1 MMASDMQRASLIAR
15 LPLFAAILLTHVT
28 SSWLLSQDSLAPESP
43 MASFGKMIPEGFVN
57 RDVII
62 PSFDQ
67 TGRKTSE
74 LHAETIT
81 RIDQDRLQATQVII
95 HVLAPDP
102 AQNMRIELPSATF
115 HLTDHLLRSG
125 QRCTVTRADLQT
137 SADSLVFDTRTSM
150 GSMGGR
156 VRTLI
161 FDTGAVS
168 HESKID
174 HPAKPA
180 N

>member
-1 MMASDMQRASLIAR
+1 MQRTSPTGSSSLLGA
-15 LPLFAAILLTHVT
+15 LFAILAT
-28 SSWLLSQDSLAPESP
+28 SGSLLSQDTVPPESP

-67 TGRKTSE
+67 SGRKTSE

-81 RIDQDRLQATQVII
+81 RIDQERLQATRVVI
-95 HVLAPDP
+95 HVLAADP
-102 AQNMRIELPSATF
+102 TKTMRIDLPSATF
-115 HLTDHLLRSG
+115 HLTDHLLRSAE
-125 QRCTVTRADLQT
+125 RCTVTRADLQT
-137 SADSLVFDTRTSM
+137 SADTLVFDTRTSI
-150 GSMGGR
+150 GIMGGR

-161 FDTGAVS
+161 FDTGTVS
-168 HESKID
+168 HESKAD
-174 HPAKPA
+174 QPAKPA